1 VNSNGKRGESKWFAA
16 ETVLSPPHSHA
27 ILRGVTAVLEQ
38 IREHSVVA
46 RVLCILLLLMPLRA
60 SGEKAAA
67 PSEKG
72 IQFEALPL
80 IRSRQNH
87 LLVRA
92 SINGREAW
100 LGVDSGAPVSA
111 IAVNRRQHFKLTDIP
126 TSSNLPAR
134 LQINGAFNSVAVVR
148 HFRLGGLDLL
158 DEPVVTI
165 DLGSTA
171 RAARLLD
178 EQQIDGILG
187 ADILFPTKAV
197 LDCQRL
203 LLILKLD
210 PHRNTPIPGIDFRGL
225 NAVPIQVSDGFNL
238 YVNASI
244 NGTAAKLMVDT
255 GAFATLLHRS
265 FVKQMKIPVRE
276 TPFSS
281 AAVNLRQRGVQVA
294 RIRKLSVGST
304 VITGKEVGV
313 IDLAGLI
320 HERLLR
326 GKPPVAGLLGAEI
339 LNKNHGVI
347 DFGTRTLYMRN

>member
-1 VNSNGKRGESKWFAA
+1 MNRNGKRRECIGSSPKPF
-16 ETVLSPPHSHA
+16 LSRPHPHA

-38 IREHSVVA
+38 IQRHGVIA
-46 RVLCILLLLMPLRA
+46 RVLCSLLLLLPLEA
-60 SGEKAAA
+60 SAQKTAQ
-67 PSEKG
+67 PEKG

-111 IAVNRRQHFKLTDIP
+111 IALTRRQHFKLTDIP

-134 LQINGAFNSVAVVR
+134 LQINGAFNNVAVVR

-158 DEPVVTI
+158 DEPVVTV

-171 RAARLLD
+171 RAARLLE

-210 PHRNTPIPGIDFRGL
+210 PLRSGPIPGIDLRGL
-225 NAVPIQVSDGFNL
+225 NAVPIQVSEGFNL

-255 GAFATLLHRS
+255 GAFTTLLHRS

-281 AAVNLRQRGVQVA
+281 AAVNLRQRGVQMA
-294 RIRKLSVGST
+294 RIRKISVGST
-304 VITGKEVGV
+304 VISGKEVGV
-313 IDLAGLI
+313 IDLQGLI
-320 HERLLR
+320 HDKLLR

-347 DFGTRTLYMRN
+347 DFGTRTLYLRN

>member
-1 VNSNGKRGESKWFAA
+1 MNRLNA
-16 ETVLSPPHSHA
+16 ETFLSPTHSHA
-27 ILRGVTAVLEQ
+27 ILRGVTAVSEQ
-38 IREHSVVA
+38 IRRHGAMV
-46 RVLCILLLLMPLRA
+46 RVLCSLFLLWPLEARA
-60 SGEKAAA
+60 QKTAQ
-67 PSEKG
+67 PEKG

-111 IAVNRRQHFKLTDIP
+111 IAVSRRQHFKLTDIP

-158 DEPVVTI
+158 DEPVVTV

-171 RAARLLD
+171 RAARLLE

-187 ADILFPTKAV
+187 ADVLFPTKAV

-210 PHRNTPIPGIDFRGL
+210 PHRNGPIPGIDLRGL
-225 NAVPIQVSDGFNL
+225 NAVPIQVSEGFNL

-255 GAFATLLHRS
+255 GAFTTLLHRS

-281 AAVNLRQRGVQVA
+281 AAVNLRQRGVQMA
-294 RIRKLSVGST
+294 RIRKLSVGPT
-304 VITGKEVGV
+304 VITGKDVGV
-313 IDLAGLI
+313 IDLQGLI
-320 HERLLR
+320 HDKLLR

>member
-1 VNSNGKRGESKWFAA
+1 MAA
-16 ETVLSPPHSHA
+16 
-27 ILRGVTAVLEQ
+27 LEN
-38 IREHSVVA
+38 IRRLAMAA
-46 RVLCILLLLMPLRA
+46 RVFSSLLLLAPLYA
-60 SGEKAAA
+60 TAEKTA
-67 PSEKG
+67 PAEKG
-72 IQFEALPL
+72 LQYEALPL

-111 IAVNRRQHFKLTDIP
+111 IAVNRRQHFKLREIP

-134 LQINGAFNSVAVVR
+134 LQINGAFNSVAIVH

-158 DEPVVTI
+158 DEPVVTV

-171 RAARLLD
+171 RAARLLE

-210 PHRNTPIPGIDFRGL
+210 PNRNGPIPGMDLRGF
-225 NAVPIQVSDGFNL
+225 NAVPIQVSEGFNL

-244 NGTAAKLMVDT
+244 NGTPAKLMVDT

-281 AAVNLRQRGVQVA
+281 AAVNLRQRGVQMA
-294 RIRKLSVGST
+294 RIKKLSVGAT
-304 VITGKEVGV
+304 VISGKEVGV
-313 IDLAGLI
+313 IDLQGLI
-320 HERLLR
+320 HDRLLR

-339 LNKNHGVI
+339 LNRHHGVI
-347 DFGTRTLYMRN
+347 DFGTKTLYMRN

>member
-1 VNSNGKRGESKWFAA
+1 MHK
-16 ETVLSPPHSHA
+16 HA
-27 ILRGVTAVLEQ
+27 ILRGVILSAVCRLS
-38 IREHSVVA
+38 RRLLWVVLPVA
-46 RVLCILLLLMPLRA
+46 LL
-60 SGEKAAA
+60 AAA
-67 PSEKG
+67 EAAHPGASFGQSKVREQKTS
-72 IQFEALPL
+72 QFEALPL
-80 IRSRQNH
+80 VRSRQNH

-92 SINGREAW
+92 SINGKEAW

-111 IAVNRRQHFKLTDIP
+111 ISVNRRQHFKLSGIP
-126 TSSNLPAR
+126 TSSNLPPR
-134 LQINGAFNSVAVVR
+134 LQINGGFNNVVIVH

-158 DEPVVTI
+158 DEPVVTV
-165 DLGSTA
+165 DLGSSA
-171 RAARLLD
+171 RGTRLMD

-197 LDCQRL
+197 MDCQRQ

-210 PHRNTPIPGIDFRGL
+210 PQLPGSAPGMSYRGL

-265 FVKQMKIPVRE
+265 FVRRMKIPVRD

-281 AAVNLRQRGVQVA
+281 AAVNLRQRGVQMA
-294 RIRKLSVGST
+294 TIRKISVGST
-304 VITGKEVGV
+304 VISGKEVGV
-313 IDLAGLI
+313 IDLQGLI
-320 HERLLR
+320 HDRLLR

-339 LNKNHGVI
+339 LSRHHGII

>member
-1 VNSNGKRGESKWFAA
+1 MARHWSWL
-16 ETVLSPPHSHA
+16 LSA
-27 ILRGVTAVLEQ
+27 ILCLALVTGAL
-38 IREHSVVA
+38 
-46 RVLCILLLLMPLRA
+46 
-60 SGEKAAA
+60 AANR
-67 PSEKG
+67 STEIKEG
-72 IQFEALPL
+72 GQFEALPL
-80 IRSRQNH
+80 IRSKQNH

-111 IAVNRRQHFKLTDIP
+111 IALSRRQHFKLTEIP
-126 TSSNLPAR
+126 TSSALPSR
-134 LQINGAFNSVAVVR
+134 LQINGAFSSVAIAH

-158 DEPVVTI
+158 DEPVVAI
-165 DLGSTA
+165 DLGNSN
-171 RAARLLD
+171 RAARLLE

-197 LDCQRL
+197 LDCQRR

-210 PHRNTPIPGIDFRGL
+210 PDRPGTAPGMDYRGF

-255 GAFATLLHRS
+255 GAFATLLHKS
-265 FVKQMKIPVRE
+265 FVKQMRIPVRE

-281 AAVNLRQRGVQVA
+281 AAVNLRQRGVQLA
-294 RIRKLSVGST
+294 RIKRLSVGST
-304 VITGKEVGV
+304 VISGKEVGV
-313 IDLAGLI
+313 VDLNGLI
-320 HERLLR
+320 HERLLK

-339 LNKNHGVI
+339 LNNNHGVI
-347 DFGTRTLYMRN
+347 DFGTKTLYMRN

>member
-1 VNSNGKRGESKWFAA
+1 MRSK
-16 ETVLSPPHSHA
+16 
-27 ILRGVTAVLEQ
+27 
-38 IREHSVVA
+38 
-46 RVLCILLLLMPLRA
+46 
-60 SGEKAAA
+60 
-67 PSEKG
+67 
-72 IQFEALPL
+72 
-80 IRSRQNH
+80 QNH

-111 IAVNRRQHFKLTDIP
+111 IAVNRRQHFRLTGIP

-134 LQINGAFNSVAVVR
+134 LQINGAFNNVAIVH
-148 HFRLGGLDLL
+148 HFRLGSLDLL
-158 DEPVVTI
+158 DEPVVAI
-165 DLGSTA
+165 DLGSSA
-171 RAARLLD
+171 QAARLLD
-178 EQQIDGILG
+178 EQEIDGILG

-197 LDCQRL
+197 LDCQRK

-210 PHRNTPIPGIDFRGL
+210 PQQPGSVPGIDHRGL

-265 FVKQMKIPVRE
+265 FVRQMRIPMRQ

-281 AAVNLRQRGVQVA
+281 AAVNLKQRGVQMA
-294 RIRKLSVGST
+294 TIRRISVGST
-304 VITGKEVGV
+304 VIMGKEVGV
-313 IDLAGLI
+313 VDLQGLI
-320 HERLLR
+320 HDHLLSGR
-326 GKPPVAGLLGAEI
+326 PPVAGLLGAEI
-339 LNKNHGVI
+339 LSRNHGII